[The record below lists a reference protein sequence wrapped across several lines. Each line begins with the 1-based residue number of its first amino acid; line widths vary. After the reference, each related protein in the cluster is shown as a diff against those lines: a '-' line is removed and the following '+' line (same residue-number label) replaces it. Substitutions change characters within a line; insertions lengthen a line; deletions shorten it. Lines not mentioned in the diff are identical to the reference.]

1 VARNLAQEDI
11 LSETTIS
18 HSSAMEVAT
27 SGKPLLLGRAG
38 SEMDSRQSVVDF
50 RISSILC
57 APLAVKGEVL
67 GIVYIDNRS
76 GATFNRDDLDFIVS
90 FADLAAVAIENA
102 ALSEKLSRKNV
113 YLQKQVESIWGFGN
127 IVGRSPAMQK
137 VFRMAE
143 SIAETDVTVVIT
155 GESGTGKEI
164 LARAIHVASPRRKGR
179 FMPVDCGAMAETL
192 LESELF
198 GYMKGAFT
206 GANSDRE
213 GLFETAE
220 GGTVFLDEITN
231 TTKNFQAKLLRV
243 LQENEIRRLGDSR
256 IRKID
261 VRIIAATNR
270 DLEQEVKDGNFR
282 EDLFYRLNV
291 VNILLPPLRERPEDI
306 PLLANFFLERICGKM
321 KIAPKSFSPAALDS
335 LMQYNWQGN
344 VRQLENT
351 CERIV
356 IFTKSPVI
364 EYDDLP
370 AEFKVVK
377 PSTKPGRKAPI
388 PKTKD
393 ELKDEKNKLDKL
405 FIIGLLE
412 TTNGN
417 VMEASRISGMDRSQI
432 HHLMTRFGISSGEYR
447 KPE

>member
-1 VARNLAQEDI
+1 
-11 LSETTIS
+11 
-18 HSSAMEVAT
+18 MEVAT

-38 SEMDSRQSVVDF
+38 TGIDARQSVVDF

-67 GIVYIDNRS
+67 GIVYVDNRA
-76 GATFNRDDLDFIVS
+76 GATFTNEDLDFLVS

-102 ALSEKLSRKNV
+102 ALSEKLARKNV

-143 SIAETDVTVVIT
+143 SIAETDVTVVLT

-164 LARAIHVASPRRKGR
+164 LARAIHVASPRKKGR
-179 FMPVDCGAMAETL
+179 FLPVDCGAMAETL

-198 GYMKGAFT
+198 GYMKGSFT

-213 GLFETAE
+213 GLFEMAE

-231 TTKNFQAKLLRV
+231 TSKNFQAKLLRV

-261 VRIIAATNR
+261 VRIIAASNK

-291 VNILLPPLRERPEDI
+291 VNIVLPALRDKIEDI

-321 KIAPKSFSPAALDS
+321 KIPVKSFSQSALDS
-335 LMQYNWQGN
+335 LVQYSWPGN
-344 VRQLENT
+344 VRQLENI

-356 IFTKSPVI
+356 IFTKSATI
-364 EYDDLP
+364 EFDDLP
-370 AEFKVVK
+370 AELKVVK
-377 PSTKPGRKAPI
+377 AATKSSRKMAV

-393 ELKDEKNKLDKL
+393 ELKEEKNKLDKL

-412 TTNGN
+412 STGGN

-432 HHLMTRFGISSGEYR
+432 HHLMSRFGITSGEFR
-447 KPE
+447 KQE